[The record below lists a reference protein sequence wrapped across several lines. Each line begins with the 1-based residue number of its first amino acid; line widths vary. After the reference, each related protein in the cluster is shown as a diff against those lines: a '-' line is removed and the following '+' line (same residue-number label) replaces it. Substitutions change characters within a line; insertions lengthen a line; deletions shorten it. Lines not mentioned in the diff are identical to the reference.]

1 MIKIIYFLVILSFY
15 KPWIWYSPLLF
26 FFGFCLIN
34 EAEVDVFL
42 EFSCFLYDLE
52 NDGNLITDSSAS
64 LIFFSLGG

>member
-1 MIKIIYFLVILSFY
+1 MNMVLPFTI
-15 KPWIWYSPLLF
+15 

-64 LIFFSLGG
+64 LIFFFPWRIIALQYCAGLCHT